1 MRFQYFILLT
11 MVFFILTGC
20 ASLKQEPKEV
30 VFFPTSGL
38 LKYEKIDPD
47 IYEKGGL
54 KLRIYQQNKVLKYID
69 RLQIFTQITGQ
80 KGTELN
86 LYKTRKVIFSPG
98 TSIDNFL
105 MTTETDSKDLSETSN
120 EQLLMSNRGEI
131 LKFIRGEHLSRKGHI
146 KILSWSRTPI
156 FPENAIK
163 TGDSWTYE
171 ETIQIKLESFWI
183 TRKVEGPEKI
193 KVNCKLTGFAEV
205 RGHRC
210 AIIESRIVNSKNE
223 SYTALFKTM
232 TLNIN
237 THLREQIFF
246 DYKRGLEL
254 GRISKT
260 DSFTTSEDMQFSD
273 VTQAQSIAVLAE
285 R

>member
-1 MRFQYFILLT
+1 MKAKYWIFCIVLL
-11 MVFFILTGC
+11 MFSGC
-20 ASLKQEPKEV
+20 ASLQQEPKKV
-30 VFFPTSGL
+30 VFFPVSEL
-38 LKYEKIDPD
+38 LRFEKIEPELYEK
-47 IYEKGGL
+47 EGL
-54 KLRIYQQNKVLKYID
+54 KLRIYQQNKVLKYND

-86 LYKTRKVIFSPG
+86 LNNTRKVIFAPG
-98 TSIDNFL
+98 TENDNFY
-105 MTTETDSKDLSETSN
+105 MSTETDSKDLSEKSN
-120 EQLLMSNRGEI
+120 EKLLMNNRGEI
-131 LKFIRGEHLSRKGHI
+131 VEFVRGELLSRKGHI

-156 FPENAIK
+156 FPEKAVNV
-163 TGDSWTYE
+163 GDSWTYD

-183 TRKVEGPEKI
+183 TRKVEGPDKI
-193 KVNCKLTGFAEV
+193 TVKCKLTGFAEI

-210 AIIESRIVNSKNE
+210 AVIETRIVNSKNE
-223 SYTALFKTM
+223 TYTALFKTM
-232 TLNIN
+232 TLNIK
-237 THLREQIFF
+237 THISEQIFF

-273 VTQAQSIAVLAE
+273 VTKSQSVSILEE